1 MNTYETDAV
10 KDTENL
16 ALKLLEDIGIACS
29 ASNTSVKTDV
39 DITTDTNK
47 KIDVQYSNNFA
58 KYGDFRV
65 DIVSA
70 FVSRRTTGRQTNH
83 NNEILN
89 KFEEENHC
97 IVEKE
102 GKIFQPNYVDFLI
115 VFFYDNMY
123 QKNTTENILII
134 KVSELHNYIN
144 QNAEDL
150 FGRIK
155 INDKRRYNLPDRHGS
170 AFLPVN
176 VEDLQNNCTCF
187 FGTWKELVNQKD
199 NIIRYIN

>member
-1 MNTYETDAV
+1 MNTYETAAV
-10 KDTENL
+10 KDTEKL
-16 ALKLLEDIGIACS
+16 ALKLLKEIGISCS
-29 ASNTSVKTDV
+29 ASNTYAITDV

-70 FVSRRTTGRQTNH
+70 FVYERTTEGQTNH

-89 KFEEENHC
+89 KFEEANRC
-97 IVEKE
+97 TVEKA

-115 VFFYDNMY
+115 VFFYDDMY
-123 QKNTTENILII
+123 QKDTIENILII

-150 FGRIK
+150 FRQIK

-170 AFLPVN
+170 AFLPIKVC
-176 VEDLQNNCTCF
+176 DLQNNCTCF
-187 FGTWKELVNQKD
+187 FGTWDELLNQKD
-199 NIIRYIN
+199 NIIEYIN